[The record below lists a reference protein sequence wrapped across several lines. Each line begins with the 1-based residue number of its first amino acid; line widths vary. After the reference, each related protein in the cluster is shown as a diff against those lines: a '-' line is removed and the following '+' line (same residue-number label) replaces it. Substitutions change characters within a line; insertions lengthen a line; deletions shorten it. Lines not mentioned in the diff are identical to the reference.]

1 MLVAGHQ
8 TFPLH
13 TSHTYNHKIGGV
25 QADLPRP
32 EPLGQAQQ
40 DGLLVHQRSAWP
52 TLNQRLALAGVA
64 HASLCAMYTGGGG
77 LIKVEAH
84 GADGIRVR
92 AVPKGGA
99 FRNDLVS
106 ALLPLDTGPVCRSV
120 RTWGAEPVVNGNLRA
135 AVLQDGRLRFTR
147 VSDNKL
153 LLEERQVRKLRPP
166 MPTECARLLF
176 ATCGHL
182 RTEPAACEGCTAAVG
197 LAANCSDAQGR
208 AACNP
213 PPPSDRNN
221 TYYTLDMAFT
231 ARCSERIYGL
241 GQYSFLGLG
250 LIWSTNSPK
259 RSRPL
264 CRTTHAVCAL
274 LEAVYHTRINSLR
287 RRSE

>member
-1 MLVAGHQ
+1 M
-8 TFPLH
+8 
-13 TSHTYNHKIGGV
+13 
-25 QADLPRP
+25 
-32 EPLGQAQQ
+32 
-40 DGLLVHQRSAWP
+40 
-52 TLNQRLALAGVA
+52 A
-64 HASLCAMYTGGGG
+64 HASLCATYTGGGG
-77 LIKVEAH
+77 LLRVEAH

-106 ALLPLDTGPVCRSV
+106 ALLPLGTGPACRSV
-120 RTWGAEPVVNGNLRA
+120 QTWGAEPVVNGNLRA

-153 LLEERQVRKLRPP
+153 LLEELHVRKLRPP

-231 ARCSERIYGL
+231 ARRSERIYGL
-241 GQYSFLGLG
+241 GQYSWLGLD
-250 LIWSTNSPK
+250 LVYHF
-259 RSRPL
+259 SRISLPL
-264 CRTTHAVCAL
+264 CRTPHAVRRAL
-274 LEAVYHTRINSLR
+274 LDARAYRMRMGALAIRCCARLTSAAQPAQ
-287 RRSE
+287 SERHKERLLSPFL